1 VSAKKILLF
10 LRNIAIIGNLLYI
23 LWITWNGIDEGFAG
37 TIVQKVSY
45 VGIITLLILNFV
57 LLYRKK

>member
-1 VSAKKILLF
+1 MSTKKVSTF
-10 LRNIAIIGNLLYI
+10 LRTIALIGNVLYI

-45 VGIITLLILNFV
+45 IGIIILLILNIA
-57 LLYRKK
+57 LISRKK